1 MMWSA
6 VTIVFCA
13 ALLPAEVDLSD
24 SAVFVAFRRADPQ
37 LTQFVTL
44 QRSGVTEALD
54 LVIAMGS
61 PDSQPFG
68 QVSVNWWTEVRK
80 IGLFL
85 QDKAQP
91 SRVYALGSRAGFAD
105 CAMGL
110 ERATGTDTVVS
121 CKGEKPSNYPHQK
134 WVYDVR
140 AKRLVAQFAY
150 QPYATLRT
158 IPSAG
163 RSVFVV
169 SDNQRQIAVEYKAD
183 KSPAFRILG
192 EAEAKRF
199 DANRETK
206 PFPTDVPALPR
217 TTYEEFAAARP
228 QRVSEGFKREVI
240 DLKDTIGPWQ
250 REGSRIWFGKN
261 FYDGEGST
269 GVGGFGYFD
278 TAEHKIRVF
287 NPPELVDWSV
297 SALDVQPD
305 AIWMALVYNTE
316 YGGSAGGVLR
326 YDRQTETI
334 RRFPLP
340 DIAHG
345 IVQAGGKT
353 VIATNFGFAVID
365 GDQLTRYFIDRTTDG
380 RLRIAAATVLPGH

>member
-1 MMWSA
+1 MVRLALTLFLLCSQAFA
-6 VTIVFCA
+6 VT
-13 ALLPAEVDLSD
+13 PED
-24 SAVFVAFRRADPQ
+24 SAVFLAFRNADPQ
-37 LTQFVTL
+37 LTNFTSL
-44 QRSGVTEALD
+44 QRAEVNAELD
-54 LVIAMGS
+54 LVIVMGS
-61 PDSQPFG
+61 PASQPFG

-91 SRVYALGSRAGFAD
+91 SRVYALGSRAGFDD

-110 ERATGTDTVVS
+110 ERATATDTVVS

-140 AKRLVAQFAY
+140 AKRLVAQFAF
-150 QPYATLRT
+150 QPFVTQGTFPAPRG
-158 IPSAG
+158 A
-163 RSVFVV
+163 VFVL
-169 SDNQRQIAVEYKAD
+169 SDPQRQIAVEYKVD
-183 KSPAFRILG
+183 KAPAFRILG
-192 EAEAKRF
+192 EAA
-199 DANRETK
+199 ANGFQTSPKNK
-206 PFPTDVPALPR
+206 PFPSDVPSLPR

-228 QRVSEGFKREVI
+228 QRVRDGYKREGI
-240 DLKDTIGPWQ
+240 NLNDTIGPWQ

-261 FYDGEGST
+261 FYDGEGTT

-278 TAEHKIRVF
+278 TAEHKILVF

-297 SALDVQPD
+297 SALDVTPD
-305 AIWMALVYNTE
+305 AIWMALVSNGE
-316 YGGSAGGVLR
+316 YGGWAGGVLR

-340 DIAHG
+340 DIANG

-353 VIATNFGFAVID
+353 VIATNFGFALID

-380 RLRIAAATVLPGH
+380 RLRIAAATALLRP